1 MSMIKI
7 IEELAERIA
16 DALTLQTELNEVMA
30 NKVIAMNEELGELQ
44 ADINGLE
51 KELGNL
57 VANLST
63 IMKVSESELK
73 W

>member
-1 MSMIKI
+1 MSMTKI

-16 DALTLQTELNEVMA
+16 DALTLQTELNGILA
-30 NKVIAMNEELGELQ
+30 NKVIAMNEELGQLQ
-44 ADINGLE
+44 ADINDLE

-57 VANLST
+57 VVNLST